1 MTVGNSAF
9 FQSFSDKVKN
19 RNEYEHFRSQ
29 IIFEIRID
37 SPFSER
43 RERPR
48 RPTPDAEVSA
58 VFRSAKEK
66 EKHIREIGSSFSG
79 ESPPARKPLKNS
91 FPSL

>member
-19 RNEYEHFRSQ
+19 RNEYERFRSQ

-43 RERPR
+43 RKRPR
-48 RPTPDAEVSA
+48 RPIPDAEASA

-66 EKHIREIGSSFSG
+66 RSIYGKSEALFPGNLRLP
-79 ESPPARKPLKNS
+79 ESP
-91 FPSL
+91 